1 MAGHML
7 GHHGFGHD
15 LRHEVLEPAQRTL
28 QSHLLRAIDREHAR
42 HAFVADRMTA
52 RPRARLVL
60 AAGHGT
66 DTSATAVWIVVGV
79 ATRA

>member
-1 MAGHML
+1 ML
-7 GHHGFGHD
+7 GQHVFDHD
-15 LRHEVLEPAQRTL
+15 VRHDVLEPAESTL